1 MRKPAGII
9 KQMSLNGSLLI
20 PAELRDALGWQGGAY
35 IEIYPFD
42 GFLVLKSAPEKDGVL
57 RELNKVLREWDE
69 ESLQRL
75 LLSVRAQKKK
85 QGQS

>member
-57 RELNKVLREWDE
+57 REWDE
-69 ESLQRL
+69 ESLQML

-85 QGQS
+85 QGRS

>member
-20 PAELRDALGWQGGAY
+20 PAELRDALGWQGGTY

-57 RELNKVLREWDE
+57 GELNKVLREWDE

-85 QGQS
+85 QGRS

>member
-57 RELNKVLREWDE
+57 REWDE

-85 QGQS
+85 QGRSD

>member
-57 RELNKVLREWDE
+57 REWDE

-85 QGQS
+85 QGRS